1 MAGRGGRGGDT
12 RTMAWVFDL
21 DGVIWLGAEPI
32 PGAAAAVNEVV
43 RRGEPVVFVT
53 NNSFGRRDDVEDKLA
68 RQGIEAHGAVVTSAM
83 AVASL
88 VDASQRVLFCGGPGL
103 GEELGRR
110 RADVVD
116 AATLVASV
124 SPVRPDGVV
133 DAVTAAGPFD
143 AVVVG
148 YHRDFDY
155 HRMTAAA
162 WAVRQG
168 ARLLASNDDA
178 TYPTPWGPIPGG
190 GSILAGIAT
199 AAGVAPVVAGKPH
212 DPIADLVRER
222 LGPHGIVVG
231 DRPDTDGRFAEALGY
246 RFGLVLSG
254 VTSAADLPVLPTP
267 DLVAAD
273 LAALVRDTADGG
285 R

>member
-1 MAGRGGRGGDT
+1 
-12 RTMAWVFDL
+12 MAWVFDL

-32 PGAAAAVNEVV
+32 PGAAEAVTEVV
-43 RRGEPVVFVT
+43 RSGAGVAFVT
-53 NNSFGRRDDVEDKLA
+53 NNSFGRRVDVEDKLA
-68 RQGIEAHGAVVTSAM
+68 RQGIEAHGSVVTSAM

-88 VDASQRVLFCGGPGL
+88 VAPAERVLACGGPGL
-103 GEELGRR
+103 REELAGRG
-110 RADVVD
+110 ADVVD

-124 SPVRPDGVV
+124 ARPGPKGVIE
-133 DAVTAAGPFD
+133 AVTATGPFD

-162 WAVRQG
+162 WAVRGG

-178 TYPTPWGPIPGG
+178 TYPTPDGPIPGG

-212 DPIADLVRER
+212 DPIADLVRHR
-222 LGPHGIVVG
+222 LGPDGIVVG
-231 DRPDTDGRFAEALGY
+231 DRPDTDGWFARTLGY

-254 VTSAADLPVLPTP
+254 VTTAADLPVRPTP
-267 DLVAAD
+267 DHVAAD
-273 LAALVRDTADGG
+273 LAALVRDISDAE